1 MKGSRRD
8 RYFTLMLVP
17 EGRREVYRYLLPAWF
32 FQVAVVMAILL
43 IIALI
48 TAAGAVYY
56 LHKRVAELR
65 VIDQIN
71 ATQAAQIMQL
81 EEQARALQ
89 EKIHGI
95 DELDARVRSLLGLG
109 QGGGGRPSEASRG
122 GRLRPREQEQ
132 TLNQVRS
139 ILNSVARDTP
149 RQEVKLKELAREM
162 EQHLAY
168 LAALPSHWPVRGPI
182 SSPFGYR
189 DSPFGRREEF
199 HEGIDIAAAYGA
211 EVQAAGNGRV
221 VFAGWMPVYGRAIII
236 DHGYGLTSMY
246 GHNSE
251 LLVKTGE
258 QVVRG
263 QPIARVGSSGRS
275 TGPHLHFQVKLNDQ
289 LQDPLKYLTGGEV
302 AGSAGEKE

>member
-1 MKGSRRD
+1 MQGIRRD

-17 EGRREVYRYLLPAWF
+17 EGRRIFRFYLPAWL
-32 FQVAVVMAILL
+32 FQVAIILAIML
-43 IIALI
+43 IIAFIVAL
-48 TAAGAVYY
+48 GAVYH
-56 LHKRVAELR
+56 LQKRVAELR
-65 VIDQIN
+65 AIDQIN
-71 ATQAAQIMQL
+71 ARQAAQILQL

-89 EKIHGI
+89 EKIKEI

-109 QGGGGRPSEASRG
+109 QGGGGRPSTASRG
-122 GRLRPREQEQ
+122 GRLRPGEQEQ
-132 TLNQVRS
+132 TLEQVRS
-139 ILNSVARDTP
+139 ILKNVARDTP
-149 RQEVKLKELAREM
+149 RQEVKLIELAREM

-168 LAALPSHWPVRGPI
+168 LAALPSHWPVSGPV

-199 HEGIDIAAAYGA
+199 HDGIDIAAVYGA
-211 EVQAAGNGRV
+211 EVQAAGNGQV

-258 QVVRG
+258 QVARG

-275 TGPHLHFQVKLNDQ
+275 TGPHLHFQVKLNGE
-289 LQDPLKYLTGGEV
+289 LQDPLKYLTGEEGG
-302 AGSAGEKE
+302 GSAGEKE

>member
-1 MKGSRRD
+1 LQGIRRD

-17 EGRREVYRYLLPAWF
+17 EGRRIYRFFLPAWF
-32 FQVAVVMAILL
+32 FQVAVVLAILL

-48 TAAGAVYY
+48 AAIGAVYH
-56 LHKRVAELR
+56 LQKRVAELR
-65 VIDQIN
+65 AVDQIN
-71 ATQAAQIMQL
+71 ARQAAQILQL

-89 EKIHGI
+89 EKIQGI

-109 QGGGGRPSEASRG
+109 QGGGERPGVASRG
-122 GRLRPREQEQ
+122 GRLRPGEQEQ
-132 TLNQVRS
+132 TLKQVRL
-139 ILNSVARDTP
+139 ILSSVARDTP
-149 RQEVKLKELAREM
+149 RQEVKIKELAREM

-168 LAALPSHWPVRGPI
+168 LAALPSHWPVRGPV

-199 HEGIDIAAAYGA
+199 HDGIDIAAAYGA

-221 VFAGWMPVYGRAIII
+221 VFAGWMPIYGRTIVI

-251 LLVKTGE
+251 LLVKIGE
-258 QVVRG
+258 QVARS

-289 LQDPLKYLTGGEV
+289 LQDPLKYLTGGEG